1 MRPLSHFQTME
12 LRMTRFMLTSPR
24 PLAGAAAARRQP
36 RFYMTAAAA
45 ATLLLLS
52 GCASPRYTTQQM
64 ADDEV
69 PVITG
74 SAPRWNGTPLEPVFA
89 CLSQQIAAR
98 QRPALAI
105 AVGDIKDYT
114 GKYSQGDGNA
124 LTQGGALMVYSALG
138 KLGGAVE
145 LRERF
150 DTRIAELE
158 LAYTDRRQLGDGRA
172 HSLRDDKSGADKN
185 VPWVPYY
192 GGTILK
198 SNYYIVGG
206 ITELNYNI
214 QSGGA
219 DLQVNGIGPKAR
231 TFTMSVGVDLR
242 MVETETLR
250 IVGTV
255 SLQKQITGN
264 EIGLNIFRFFGSD
277 LFDLSAGAKNLE
289 PLQLGVRTT
298 LEQGVLM
305 LMGRVTGTDARL
317 CAAPPSL
324 ASAQAASATV
334 AAAAAPVS
342 AAVAPAPAAPLAV
355 AAEASA
361 APAPQASASLNTPNT
376 PASTAAASAKPSA
389 AAPDAAEFEVLHEA
403 ESAQLSQSAAASLD
417 ALVARLRAGASAKV
431 AIVGRDSESGAPD
444 KRRQL
449 TEARIQ
455 NLRSQLAQRGINPAQ
470 VRLAWQ
476 ASDGDMTV
484 YRRGAGFQVL
494 AWLQVSP

>member
-1 MRPLSHFQTME
+1 M
-12 LRMTRFMLTSPR
+12 
-24 PLAGAAAARRQP
+24 
-36 RFYMTAAAA
+36 
-45 ATLLLLS
+45 
-52 GCASPRYTTQQM
+52 QQM
-64 ADDEV
+64 AQDET
-69 PVITG
+69 PVMTG
-74 SAPRWNGTPLEPVFA
+74 SAPRWNGTPLEPAFS
-89 CLSQQIAAR
+89 CLSHQIAAT
-98 QRPALAI
+98 QRPVLAI

-114 GKYSQGDGNA
+114 GKYSQGDGNM

-138 KLGGAVE
+138 KLGGAIE

-172 HSLRDDKSGADKN
+172 HSLRDDKGGADKN

-219 DLQVNGIGPKAR
+219 ELLVNGIGPKAR
-231 TFTMSVGVDLR
+231 TFTMGVGVDLR
-242 MVETETLR
+242 MVDTETLR
-250 IVGTV
+250 IVGTT
-255 SLQKQITGN
+255 SLQKQITGHEVGVN
-264 EIGLNIFRFFGSD
+264 VFRFFGSD
-277 LFDLSAGAKNLE
+277 LFDLNAGFKNLE

-298 LEQGVLM
+298 LEQGVLD
-305 LMGRVTGTDARL
+305 LVARVTGTDARG
-317 CAAPPSL
+317 CAAQPAL
-324 ASAQAASATV
+324 AAAKASP
-334 AAAAAPVS
+334 AAAAATAP
-342 AAVAPAPAAPLAV
+342 VAPLAPAGASPGSSPQAAASLNAPAA
-355 AAEASA
+355 AAPAASA
-361 APAPQASASLNTPNT
+361 AAT
-376 PASTAAASAKPSA
+376 AKPSDA
-389 AAPDAAEFEVLHEA
+389 AQGAAEFDVVHEA
-403 ESAQLSQSAAASLD
+403 ESAQMSQSSAASLD
-417 ALVARLRAGASAKV
+417 ALVARVRAGVSAKV

-476 ASDGDMTV
+476 ASDGDMTI
-484 YRRGAGFQVL
+484 YRRGPGFQVL

>member
-1 MRPLSHFQTME
+1 MMRFVLS
-12 LRMTRFMLTSPR
+12 R
-24 PLAGAAAARRQP
+24 PARSATTGAARRQN
-36 RFYMTAAAA
+36 RFYATAAAT
-45 ATLLLLS
+45 ATVLFLS

-64 ADDEV
+64 ADDET
-69 PVITG
+69 PVMTG

-89 CLSQQIAAR
+89 CLSQQIVAT

-172 HSLRDDKSGADKN
+172 HSLRDDSGAGKN

-219 DLQVNGIGPKAR
+219 DLQINGIGPKAR

-277 LFDLSAGAKNLE
+277 LFDLSAGFKNLE

-298 LEQGVLM
+298 LEQGVIELVA
-305 LMGRVTGTDARL
+305 RATGANARA
-317 CAAPPSL
+317 CAAPSAL
-324 ASAQAASATV
+324 AAMRKVAPATV
-334 AAAAAPVS
+334 PAVS
-342 AAVAPAPAAPLAV
+342 AAPPQAPAA
-355 AAEASA
+355 ASPG
-361 APAPQASASLNTPNT
+361 PAPQAAASLNAPTSA
-376 PASTAAASAKPSA
+376 PATAAKPS
-389 AAPDAAEFEVLHEA
+389 DAAQGAAEYDMAYEA
-403 ESAQLSQSAAASLD
+403 ESAQMAQSSAASLD
-417 ALVARLRAGASAKV
+417 ALVASVRAGASAKV

-449 TEARIQ
+449 TEARLQ
-455 NLRSQLAQRGINPAQ
+455 NLRSQLAQRGLNPAQ

-476 ASDGDMTV
+476 ASDGDMTI

-494 AWLQVSP
+494 AWVQVSP

>member
-1 MRPLSHFQTME
+1 
-12 LRMTRFMLTSPR
+12 MTRFFLTGQRR
-24 PLAGAAAARRQP
+24 PAGTGAARRNN
-36 RFYMTAAAA
+36 RFYATAAATA
-45 ATLLLLS
+45 AVLLLG
-52 GCASPRYTTQQM
+52 GCASPRHAMQQM

-158 LAYTDRRQLGDGRA
+158 LTYTDRRQLGDGRA
-172 HSLRDDKSGADKN
+172 HSLRDDSGAGKN
-185 VPWVPYY
+185 VPWLPYY

-206 ITELNYNI
+206 ITELNYNV

-219 DLQVNGIGPKAR
+219 DLQVNGVGPKAR

-264 EIGLNIFRFFGSD
+264 EVGLNIFRFFGSD
-277 LFDLSAGAKNLE
+277 LFDLSAGFKNLE

-298 LEQGVLM
+298 LEQGVLT

-324 ASAQAASATV
+324 AAAQAASATV
-334 AAAAAPVS
+334 AAASAP
-342 AAVAPAPAAPLAV
+342 AAPAAPLAV
-355 AAEASA
+355 ATEASA
-361 APAPQASASLNTPNT
+361 APAPQAGASLNT
-376 PASTAAASAKPSA
+376 PASTAAASAKPSEA
-389 AAPDAAEFEVLHEA
+389 AQDAAEFDVLHEA
-403 ESAQLSQSAAASLD
+403 ESAQMSQSAAASLD
-417 ALVARLRAGASAKV
+417 ALVARVRAGASAKV

-449 TEARIQ
+449 TEARLQ

-476 ASDGDMTV
+476 ASEGDMTV
-484 YRRGAGFQVL
+484 YRRGPGFQVL
-494 AWLQVSP
+494 AWVQVNP

>member
-1 MRPLSHFQTME
+1 MRRPPHFQKME
-12 LRMTRFMLTSPR
+12 LLMTRFVLTCQRSF
-24 PLAGAAAARRQP
+24 AGAGTARRNN
-36 RFYMTAAAA
+36 RLYATAAAT
-45 ATLLLLS
+45 ATVLFLS

-69 PVITG
+69 PVMTG

-89 CLSQQIAAR
+89 CLSHQIAAT

-124 LTQGGALMVYSALG
+124 ITQGGALMVYSALG

-172 HSLRDDKSGADKN
+172 HSLRDDSGAAAKN

-264 EIGLNIFRFFGSD
+264 EVGLNIFRFFGSD
-277 LFDLSAGAKNLE
+277 LFDLSAGFKNLE

-298 LEQGVLM
+298 LEQGVIDL
-305 LMGRVTGTDARL
+305 VAHATGADARA
-317 CAAPPSL
+317 CAAQ
-324 ASAQAASATV
+324 SAQPDRGKAVRPATV
-334 AAAAAPVS
+334 PASS
-342 AAVAPAPAAPLAV
+342 AARLEVPAPALPAV
-355 AAEASA
+355 PGSG
-361 APAPQASASLNTPNT
+361 PAPQAPASLNA
-376 PASTAAASAKPSA
+376 PAGAAGVAIAQPA
-389 AAPDAAEFEVLHEA
+389 DAAQGAAEYDVAYEA

-417 ALVARLRAGASAKV
+417 ALVARLRTGASAKV

-455 NLRSQLAQRGINPAQ
+455 NLRRQLAQRGINPAQ
-470 VRLAWQ
+470 LRLAWQ

>member
-1 MRPLSHFQTME
+1 
-12 LRMTRFMLTSPR
+12 MTRFVLTSPR
-24 PLAGAAAARRQP
+24 PLAGAGAARRRP
-36 RFYMTAAAA
+36 RFYATAAATA
-45 ATLLLLS
+45 AALLLG
-52 GCASPRYTTQQM
+52 GCASPRHAMQQM

-89 CLSQQIAAR
+89 CLSQQIAAT

-138 KLGGAVE
+138 KLGGAIA

-172 HSLRDDKSGADKN
+172 HSLRDDSGAAAKN

-206 ITELNYNI
+206 ITELNYNV

-219 DLQVNGIGPKAR
+219 ELQVNGIGPKAR

-242 MVETETLR
+242 MVETDTLR

-255 SLQKQITGN
+255 SLQKQITGH
-264 EIGLNIFRFFGSD
+264 EVGLNIFRFFGSD
-277 LFDLSAGAKNLE
+277 LFDLSAGFKNLE

-298 LEQGVLM
+298 LEQGVLD
-305 LMGRVTGTDARL
+305 LMARATGTDGRL
-317 CAAPPSL
+317 CAAPPGL
-324 ASAQAASATV
+324 AATGQAAPVAAPATV
-334 AAAAAPVS
+334 AAASAP
-342 AAVAPAPAAPLAV
+342 AAPAAPLAV

-376 PASTAAASAKPSA
+376 PASAAAASAKPSA
-389 AAPDAAEFEVLHEA
+389 AAQGAAEFDVLHEA

-417 ALVARLRAGASAKV
+417 ALVARVRAGASAKV
-431 AIVGRDSESGAPD
+431 AIVGRDSESASPD
-444 KRRQL
+444 KRRNL

-484 YRRGAGFQVL
+484 YRRGPGFQVL
-494 AWLQVSP
+494 AWVQVNP

>member
-1 MRPLSHFQTME
+1 ME
-12 LRMTRFMLTSPR
+12 FLMTRFVLTGPR
-24 PLAGAAAARRQP
+24 SLAGAAVARRQP
-36 RFYMTAAAA
+36 RFYATAV
-45 ATLLLLS
+45 ATATVLFLS

-64 ADDEV
+64 ADDET
-69 PVITG
+69 PVMTG
-74 SAPRWNGTPLEPVFA
+74 SAPRWNGTPLEPAFS
-89 CLSQQIAAR
+89 CLSHQIVAL

-172 HSLRDDKSGADKN
+172 HSLRDDSGAAAKN

-192 GGTILK
+192 GGSILK

-277 LFDLSAGAKNLE
+277 LFDLSAGFKNLE

-334 AAAAAPVS
+334 AAAPV
-342 AAVAPAPAAPLAV
+342 PAAPLAV
-355 AAEASA
+355 AADASA
-361 APAPQASASLNTPNT
+361 ALAPQASASLNTPKA
-376 PASTAAASAKPSA
+376 PALTAAASAKSSES
-389 AAPDAAEFEVLHEA
+389 APDAAEFDVLHEA

-417 ALVARLRAGASAKV
+417 ALVARLRTGASAKV

-449 TEARIQ
+449 TEARLQ

-476 ASDGDMTV
+476 ASDGDMTI

-494 AWLQVSP
+494 AWVQVSP

>member
-1 MRPLSHFQTME
+1 MMRLVS
-12 LRMTRFMLTSPR
+12 TRLASP
-24 PLAGAAAARRQP
+24 AAPGAARRNN
-36 RFYMTAAAA
+36 RLYATAAATA
-45 ATLLLLS
+45 AALLLG
-52 GCASPRYTTQQM
+52 GCAAPRHAMQQM
-64 ADDEV
+64 AGDEV

-89 CLSQQIAAR
+89 CLSHQIAAT
-98 QRPALAI
+98 QKPVLAI

-138 KLGGAVE
+138 KLGGAIA

-172 HSLRDDKSGADKN
+172 HSLRDDSGAAAKN

-206 ITELNYNI
+206 ITELNYNV

-219 DLQVNGIGPKAR
+219 ELQVNGIGPKAR

-242 MVETETLR
+242 MVDTETLR

-255 SLQKQITGN
+255 SLQKQITGH
-264 EIGLNIFRFFGSD
+264 EVGLNIFRFFGSD
-277 LFDLSAGAKNLE
+277 LFDLSAGFKNLE

-298 LEQGVLM
+298 LEQGVLD
-305 LMGRVTGTDARL
+305 LMARATGTDARACAL
-317 CAAPPSL
+317 QPGLAATGQAAP
-324 ASAQAASATV
+324 ATV
-334 AAAAAPVS
+334 AAASAP
-342 AAVAPAPAAPLAV
+342 AAPAAPLAV

-376 PASTAAASAKPSA
+376 PASATAASAKPSA
-389 AAPDAAEFEVLHEA
+389 AAQGAAEFDVLHEA
-403 ESAQLSQSAAASLD
+403 ESAQMSQSAAASLD
-417 ALVARLRAGASAKV
+417 TLVARVRAGASARV

-449 TEARIQ
+449 TDARLQ

-484 YRRGAGFQVL
+484 YRRGPGFQVL
-494 AWLQVSP
+494 AWVQVNP